1 MINLY
6 GVFDIRTFGAQPDGE
21 TPSTAAIT
29 AAIETCAAAGGG
41 VVYIPAGRFLTGP
54 LRLKSHVRLHLEA
67 GAHLLF
73 SQDPADYPVLETRW
87 EGKEVLT
94 YAHQIYGEDLE
105 GVAITGRGTID
116 GRGETWW
123 RLFRA
128 KAFTH
133 PRPRLIA
140 FTRCKD
146 ILIEGVTLVNSPAWT
161 INPVMCERVTIDK
174 VTIINP
180 PDSPNT
186 DGIDPDSS
194 RNVYITNCYID
205 VGDDCIAIKAGRED
219 SLYRTPCENIVIAN
233 CLMRHGHGGV
243 VIGSETSGGIRKVVI
258 TNCIFEDT
266 DRGIRLKSRRGRGGF
281 VEDLR
286 ATNIIMEKVL
296 CPFVLNMYYDTG
308 GGVIDERAH
317 DLEPHPV
324 SEATPSFRRLSFS
337 HITAR
342 EVQAAA
348 AFLYGL
354 PEQPLEDV
362 LFDDI
367 WIELAADASPARPA
381 MMRAVPPMSQG
392 GVLCYGARR
401 ISFRHMHLRGHRG
414 PAFQIERA
422 EAVQLM
428 GCSTDGSEDPQL
440 VLGQAEEVTIRDCTF
455 TAQQDPAKER
465 QN

>member
-1 MINLY
+1 MADFTT
-6 GVFDIRTFGAQPDGE
+6 VFDVRAFGARPDGQ

-29 AAIETCAAAGGG
+29 AAIEACAAAGGG
-41 VVYIPAGRFLTGP
+41 VVYIPAGRFFTGP

-94 YAHQIYGEDLE
+94 YAPQIYGEDLE
-105 GVAITGRGTID
+105 GVAVTGRGTLD

-128 KAFTH
+128 KALAH
-133 PRPRLIA
+133 PRPRLMA

-146 ILIEGVTLVNSPAWT
+146 VLIEGVRLVDSPAWT
-161 INPVMCERVTIDK
+161 INPVMCERVTIAK

-186 DGIDPDSS
+186 DGIDPDSC
-194 RNVYITNCYID
+194 RNVYITNCYLD

-219 SLYRTPCENIVIAN
+219 SPYRTPCENIVIAD
-233 CLMRHGHGGV
+233 CLMLHGHGGV
-243 VIGSETSGGIRKVVI
+243 VLGSETSGGIRNVAI
-258 TNCIFEDT
+258 ANCIFEGT

-286 ATNIIMEKVL
+286 ATNIIMEKVV

-308 GGVIDERAH
+308 GGAIDESAH

-324 SEATPSFRRLSFS
+324 TEATPVFRRIHFS
-337 HITAR
+337 NITAR
-342 EVQAAA
+342 EVGAAA

-354 PEQPLEDV
+354 PERPLEDV
-362 LFDDI
+362 SFDNV
-367 WIELAADASPARPA
+367 WIEMAENALPARPA
-381 MMRAVPPMSQG
+381 MMRAIAPMARAG
-392 GVLCYGARR
+392 ILCYGARR
-401 ISFRHMHLRGHRG
+401 IAFRHVQVSGHQG
-414 PAFQIERA
+414 PAFKIERS
-422 EAVQLM
+422 EGVRLV
-428 GCSTDGSEDPQL
+428 GCSSDGSDGPQV
-440 VLGQAEEVTIRDCTF
+440 VLARAEGVAIRDCEM
-455 TAQQDPAKER
+455 DY
-465 QN
+465 